1 MSSGANFAEALHV
14 YEGQLNKAADCNHM
28 KVLVI
33 GQRFVEDEA
42 HFTEMLSYLR
52 EKELYPRN
60 TYVCFTD
67 TADDLYEIEENLPED
82 LGSYIEAYLQ
92 NHESEKQ
99 IHLLNLGI
107 LLDEQLNQR
116 QVLQFPYLT
125 VQNQAIV
132 WESNYVINHGKP
144 AGRKIIDG

>member
-1 MSSGANFAEALHV
+1 
-14 YEGQLNKAADCNHM
+14 M
-28 KVLVI
+28 KVLVV
-33 GQRFVEDEA
+33 GQKLAEDEA
-42 HFTEMLSYLR
+42 HFTELFSYLR

-67 TADDLYEIEENLPED
+67 TADDLYAIEENLPQD

-92 NHESEKQ
+92 NHETEKQ
-99 IHLLNLGI
+99 IRLLNLGI

-125 VQNQAIV
+125 MQNQAIV
-132 WESNYVINHGKP
+132 WESNYVIDHGEP
-144 AGRKIIDG
+144 AGRIIIE